1 MTNWVEELLAGLERA
16 SSEREIYGRIEEA
29 ARSLGYEY
37 CAYGLRMPWPVSRPR
52 IYLLNN
58 YPPAWQARYQEA
70 RYVDIDPTVKHARR
84 SQAPVVWSDAF
95 FADTPDLWFEAQ
107 EHGLRHGWTQS
118 AFDSCGV
125 AGMLTL
131 ARSHGP
137 ITPAELEQNE
147 FKMRWLVSTTHLA
160 MTGTLMPKL
169 APDTERGLTDRE
181 VEVLKWAADG
191 KTSSEI
197 STILVIS
204 VDTVNFHVKNAVTKL
219 KAANK
224 TSAVV
229 RATMLGLL
237 S

>member
-1 MTNWVEELLAGLERA
+1 MTNWVEALLAGLEQA
-16 SSEREIYGRIEEA
+16 GSEREVYGWIEHA
-29 ARSLGYEY
+29 ARGLGYEY

-52 IYLLNN
+52 IHMLDN
-58 YPPAWQARYQEA
+58 YPEAWQKRYREA

-84 SQAPVVWSDAF
+84 SQAPIVWSDAC
-95 FADTPDLWFEAQ
+95 FAATPQLWSEAQ
-107 EHGLRHGWTQS
+107 AHGLRHGWTQS
-118 AFDSCGV
+118 AFDRCGV
-125 AGMLTL
+125 SGMLTL
-131 ARSHGP
+131 ARSNGP
-137 ITPAELEQNE
+137 ITPAELEQKE
-147 FKMRWLVSTTHLA
+147 FKMRWLVSTAHLA
-160 MTGTLMPKL
+160 MTGKLLPKL

-191 KTSSEI
+191 KTSGEI

-204 VDTVNFHVKNAVTKL
+204 VDTVNFHVKNAVSKL
-219 KAANK
+219 KTANK